1 MNTAELDLFFPDTHS
16 PFLLGIGDSSFYPDG
31 FNIINPTIEVSAP
44 TYNKVIISLQSQ
56 GFTVINSN
64 DLGITCDATCS
75 KMIALPDGVWEITYT
90 VAPANVY
97 TVTKKFLRVSNL
109 LRRFEL
115 AFLNSDIMECN
126 SNTKLQDME
135 TIDEIDAFI
144 QGAIATANDCNYIKA
159 MELYREADKILK
171 NFLKTKC

>member
-1 MNTAELDLFFPDTHS
+1 MNVPELSLFFPDTHS
-16 PFLLGIGDSSFYPDG
+16 PFLLGIGDNSFYPNG
-31 FNIINPTIEVSAP
+31 FNIINPTLEITPP
-44 TYNKVIISLQSQ
+44 TYPKSIISPQTQ

-64 DLGITCDATCS
+64 DLGLTCDATCS
-75 KMIALPDGVWEITYT
+75 KMIALPDGVWEVTYT
-90 VAPANVY
+90 IAPANTY
-97 TVTKKFLRVSNL
+97 KVTKKFLRVSNL

-126 SNTKLQDME
+126 SNIKSQDME

-159 MELYREADKILK
+159 MELYREADKMLK
-171 NFLKTKC
+171 NFLKNKC